1 MAQEILLKLPP
12 FEVDKD
18 NPFGNDRL
26 GRESEIKNLTGLIK
40 TNASPLVMAVD
51 ALWGTGKTV
60 FIEMWAAHINKL
72 NQEGKMPMRALHF
85 NAWKADFAADP
96 LVSFLATMKEQ
107 LPSGKQEEKA
117 SKPKRAKG
125 AIVPLK
131 NVKASL
137 PAVISA
143 GASICAGWLGANAL
157 VTEVTGRIA
166 QKATEEMTKDREELA
181 DSAVNSCNA
190 QMQAIQDFNGALEE
204 YIKASKQR
212 IVIFVDELDR
222 CRPDYAVKVLERIK
236 HLFDV
241 PGLTFVLAV
250 NREQLRH
257 SIKGIYG
264 AGLDADAYLRRFIDI
279 DYALQKPDMGGYLE
293 TLFKSMQIDKFLS
306 DVAGKRSDLLITLQL
321 LVGLYDYTLRDAEQL
336 LTRIVLVLCALKEK
350 TSLLESELVAFLV
363 VAREK
368 ESRLYSNYARNEM
381 GEKELVAAWENKLEE
396 RNVYED
402 KKNCEVAAYV
412 TAQIIASKFVRAPNK
427 TPSELHTS
435 EQKALVDAYFDPP
448 PTIPERE
455 RIYRVQVGEGIRANY
470 GEAAIDLPPI
480 LRKIEMLDN
489 FRF

>member
-18 NPFGNDRL
+18 NPFGKDRL

-51 ALWGTGKTV
+51 APWGTGKTA
-60 FIEMWAAHINKL
+60 FIDMWVAHINKL

-96 LVSFLATMKEQ
+96 LVSFLATMEEQ
-107 LPSGKQEEKA
+107 LLFDKQLEETSEQEQAKDLTVLLKKIKA
-117 SKPKRAKG
+117 
-125 AIVPLK
+125 L
-131 NVKASL
+131 L
-137 PAVISA
+137 PVIIGV
-143 GASICAGWLGANAL
+143 GASIGAGWLGASSL
-157 VTEVTGRIA
+157 VTGGVYKIVEKT
-166 QKATEEMTKDREELA
+166 TEELA
-181 DSAVNSCNA
+181 EDAIKSCSA
-190 QMQAIQDFNGALEE
+190 QMKATQDFKGMLAE
-204 YIKASKQR
+204 YNKQR

-241 PGLTFVLAV
+241 PRLTFVLAV

-257 SIKGIYG
+257 SIKWIYG
-264 AGLDADAYLRRFIDI
+264 AELDADAYLRRFIDI
-279 DYALQKPDMGGYLE
+279 DYTLQKPDMGGYLE
-293 TLFKSMQIDKFLS
+293 TLFKSMQIDQFLS
-306 DVAGKRSDLLITLQL
+306 DVAGKRSDLLRTLQL

-336 LTRIVLVLCALKEK
+336 LTRIVLVLCALEKK
-350 TSLLESELVAFLV
+350 TSRFEPELVAFLV

-381 GEKELVAAWENKLEE
+381 GEKDLVAAWENKLAE

-402 KKNCEVAAYV
+402 KKDREVAAYV

-427 TPSELHTS
+427 EPSELHTS

-455 RIYRVQVGEGIRANY
+455 RIYRVHVDEGIRANY
-470 GEAAIDLPPI
+470 DEGAIDLPPI

>member
-18 NPFGNDRL
+18 NPFGNDQL
-26 GRESEIKNLTGLIK
+26 GREPKIKNLTGLIK

-51 ALWGTGKTV
+51 ASWGTGKTV

-72 NQEGKMPMRALHF
+72 NQKGKAKMRALHF
-85 NAWKADFAADP
+85 NAWKADFTADP
-96 LVSFLATMKEQ
+96 LVCFLAAMEEQ
-107 LPSGKQEEKA
+107 LPSGKQGGKA
-117 SKPKRAKG
+117 SKTKQAKAPTVFLKKIKALLPLIIGVG
-125 AIVPLK
+125 AGI
-131 NVKASL
+131 
-137 PAVISA
+137 
-143 GASICAGWLGANAL
+143 GAEWLGADAL
-157 VTEVTGRIA
+157 ISGGATKVV
-166 QKATEEMTKDREELA
+166 QKAAEEPTKEHEELA

-190 QMQAIQDFNGALEE
+190 QIKAIRDFKGMLAK
-204 YIKASKQR
+204 YIKTSKQR

-257 SIKGIYG
+257 SIRGLYG

-336 LTRIVLVLCALKEK
+336 LTRIVLVLCALEKK
-350 TSLLESELVAFLV
+350 TSRFEPELVAFLV

-381 GEKELVAAWENKLEE
+381 GEKELVAAWQNKLAK

-427 TPSELHTS
+427 EPSELHTS
-435 EQKALVDAYFDPP
+435 EQKALVNAYFDPP
-448 PTIPERE
+448 PNIHERE
-455 RIYRVQVGEGIRANY
+455 RIYRVRVGEGIRANY
-470 GEAAIDLPPI
+470 DEAAIDLPPI

>member
-51 ALWGTGKTV
+51 APWGTGKTA
-60 FIEMWAAHINKL
+60 FIDMWAAHINKL
-72 NQEGKMPMRALHF
+72 NQEAKTPMRALRF

-96 LVSFLATMKEQ
+96 LLSFLATMEEQ
-107 LPSGKQEEKA
+107 LLFDKQLEETSEQEQAKDLTVFLKKIKA
-117 SKPKRAKG
+117 
-125 AIVPLK
+125 L
-131 NVKASL
+131 L
-137 PAVISA
+137 PVIIGV
-143 GASICAGWLGANAL
+143 GASIGAGLLGADAS
-157 VTEVTGRIA
+157 VTGGVGKIVEKTA
-166 QKATEEMTKDREELA
+166 EELAKEREELA
-181 DSAVNSCNA
+181 DNAIKSCSA
-190 QMQAIQDFNGALEE
+190 QMKATQNFKGALAE
-204 YIKASKQR
+204 YNKQR

-236 HLFDV
+236 HLFEV

-250 NREQLRH
+250 NREQLCH
-257 SIKGIYG
+257 SIRGLYG
-264 AGLDADAYLRRFIDI
+264 ADLDADAYLRRFIDI

-293 TLFKSMQIDKFLS
+293 TLFKSMRIDEFMS
-306 DVAGKRSDLLITLQL
+306 GAAGNRSDLLRTLQL

-336 LTRIVLVLCALKEK
+336 LTRIVLVLCALEEK
-350 TSLLESELVAFLV
+350 TSRFEPALLAFLI

-381 GEKELVAAWENKLEE
+381 GEKELVAAWQNKLEE

-412 TAQIIASKFVRAPNK
+412 TAQIISSKFVRAPNK

-435 EQKALVDAYFDPP
+435 EQKELVDAYFDPP
-448 PTIPERE
+448 PTISERE
-455 RIYRVQVGEGIRANY
+455 RIYRVQVDEGIRANY
-470 GEAAIDLPPI
+470 SEVAIDLPPI
-480 LRKIEMLDN
+480 LRKIEMLDS